1 MTTNGI
7 VRIVLLL
14 VVTFLLVKPVGT
26 YMAKVYE
33 GERTFLDRFLKPLER
48 WLYRI
53 CAIDAQA
60 DMPWQTYTIALLVFT
75 VVGMLL
81 LYALQRLQGVL
92 PFNPQAMGPVDPSLA
107 FNTATSFAT
116 NTNWQN
122 YGGETTLSYFSQ
134 MAGLTVKNFT

>member
-7 VRIVLLL
+7 IRIVLFL
-14 VVTFLLVKPVGT
+14 VVVFLLVKPVGT

-33 GERTFLDRFLKPLER
+33 GERTFLDRVLKPFER

-53 CAIDAQA
+53 CLIDAQA

-75 VVGMLL
+75 IVGMLL

-92 PFNPQAMGPVDPSLA
+92 PLNPQAMGPVDPSSSRSTPPHRSRRIRTGRTTA
-107 FNTATSFAT
+107 GRARSATSPR
-116 NTNWQN
+116 WR
-122 YGGETTLSYFSQ
+122 G
-134 MAGLTVKNFT
+134 